1 MPITTSGPPQQRKR
15 MIAVGGI
22 CNTTIY
28 RVDRVPAL
36 PAKLLPTEM
45 RQLVDGMAASAA
57 CAFVKL
63 GGDAEIWALIGDD
76 DQGVTMRSALAA
88 DGLDTTHLHAVT
100 GAKSSQS
107 AVLVEKQGERLV
119 VAFHDQTVDRSALWL
134 PLPNL
139 AHADLLHCD
148 VRWVEGAEA
157 ALKAAQSMGIPSMVD
172 GDVAPLEVLQRLVPL
187 ASYAVFS
194 DAGLLAYADCADV
207 PSALIKIGAAH
218 RGHVG
223 ASCGELGY
231 FWFDKG
237 AIRHVKAPVVTVVDT
252 LAAGDVFHGAFAL
265 ALLEG
270 KRIEDCARFA
280 CVAAS
285 LKCTRFGGR
294 LGCPTRAEVELML
307 SESY

>member
-1 MPITTSGPPQQRKR
+1 VLITTSVPPQQRKR

-28 RVDRVPAL
+28 RVDDVPAL

-45 RQLVDGMAASAA
+45 CQLVDGMAASAA
-57 CAFVKL
+57 CTFVKL
-63 GGDAEIWALIGDD
+63 GGDAEIWGLIGDD
-76 DQGVTMRSALAA
+76 DQGVTMRSELAA
-88 DGLDTTHLHAVT
+88 DGLNTTHLHAVT
-100 GAKSSQS
+100 GAKSSQA
-107 AVLVEKQGERLV
+107 AVLLEKQGERLV
-119 VAFHDQTVDRSALWL
+119 IAFHDQTIDRSALWL

-148 VRWVEGAEA
+148 LRWVEGAEA

-172 GDVAPLEVLQRLVPL
+172 GDVAPLDILQRLVPL

-207 PSALIKIGAAH
+207 PNALIKIGSAH
-218 RGHVG
+218 HGHVG

-237 AIRHVKAPVVTVVDT
+237 TIRHVKAPVVTVVDT
-252 LAAGDVFHGAFAL
+252 LSAGDVFHGAFAL

-270 KRIEDCARFA
+270 KSIEDCARFA